1 MPRAIP
7 QHRWPA
13 SLGVRFLAANNAIE
27 IRGSA
32 ARWAQPDSDIN
43 QLDFATVQQVNDDTL
58 RNAVIEEA
66 NDVIGACYA
75 AKLEAALPPL
85 QEAVEAVVAAQRNWN
100 EELKWMQDHCQ
111 KTHKALPGWFGTE
124 QTPEHATS
132 APFSC
137 ETLDPRFSTAK
148 DTAESLDSDSVGESN
163 GTTVSLLEARRK
175 ATLMSRWMSHLQQT
189 PVLLSATAVRLSIRM
204 RRCHRNQSSKA
215 SRTTS
220 RSVEARRLAMAL
232 SRWMIRQAP
241 ALRWL
246 PKLQLSAHRSLVVR
260 LRLAPGVSRWRM
272 SRATM
277 HPLRAVVPHPRPLRA
292 RRAAAG
298 STTKRPP
305 MKPGWMERLRQLNLK
320 VKLKEARQQAEQD
333 RPLDEADR
341 FTATNN
347 FEGTW
352 TRRAG
357 RVLASKRN
365 EYYDRARAM
374 HSGMR
379 SRTKRRRD
387 MGREMKIDVSI
398 LDFIGLMEEQ
408 MGLCFYLHM
417 PMNPHSRSMLM
428 MTVERTNIFEGYVQ
442 DNVVLCSHEVNHG
455 CAQWSVPLANSVF
468 SDYQGRRDAVPDG
481 RAGSGLRRGHAT
493 AADRG

>member
-1 MPRAIP
+1 
-7 QHRWPA
+7 
-13 SLGVRFLAANNAIE
+13 
-27 IRGSA
+27 
-32 ARWAQPDSDIN
+32 
-43 QLDFATVQQVNDDTL
+43 
-58 RNAVIEEA
+58 
-66 NDVIGACYA
+66 
-75 AKLEAALPPL
+75 
-85 QEAVEAVVAAQRNWN
+85 
-100 EELKWMQDHCQ
+100 
-111 KTHKALPGWFGTE
+111 
-124 QTPEHATS
+124 
-132 APFSC
+132 
-137 ETLDPRFSTAK
+137 
-148 DTAESLDSDSVGESN
+148 
-163 GTTVSLLEARRK
+163 
-175 ATLMSRWMSHLQQT
+175 
-189 PVLLSATAVRLSIRM
+189 
-204 RRCHRNQSSKA
+204 
-215 SRTTS
+215 
-220 RSVEARRLAMAL
+220 
-232 SRWMIRQAP
+232 
-241 ALRWL
+241 
-246 PKLQLSAHRSLVVR
+246 
-260 LRLAPGVSRWRM
+260 
-272 SRATM
+272 
-277 HPLRAVVPHPRPLRA
+277 
-292 RRAAAG
+292 
-298 STTKRPP
+298 